1 VLEIVHHAAPAIV
14 SLHIGADRYDLLV
27 GARLKSAR
35 IASGW
40 TANRLAAGLAD
51 VLGVAVSVRELT
63 DWEDGREAFRAGVLP
78 AALDLMG
85 ISEAELVGLSNP
97 DAVEVSRLA
106 SAVIS
111 VRALLNDPAALMR
124 RATALL
130 DGTAKPLL
138 AMAVTLSIATAPG
151 ILGHSTTN
159 HVRRANAT
167 VAMAREDLREV
178 FTNGAS

>member
-1 VLEIVHHAAPAIV
+1 MLELVHHVAPVVV

-35 IASGW
+35 IAAGW
-40 TANRLAAGLAD
+40 TADRLAAGLTD
-51 VLGVAVSVRELT
+51 VLGTAVSVRELT

-106 SAVIS
+106 SAVIAA
-111 VRALLNDPAALMR
+111 RALLNDPAALMR

-138 AMAVTLSIATAPG
+138 VLALTLAIAARMFTAPVLHPTTSYTRRATAA
-151 ILGHSTTN
+151 
-159 HVRRANAT
+159 V
-167 VAMAREDLREV
+167 VMARV
-178 FTNGAS
+178 S